1 MKAVHDRSMLASYR
15 YCVCSRT
22 GPTIAHSWMSGKD
35 KLCVKKESRLFI
47 RTTSVT
53 TKEWGEEKRNARGE
67 EQWAAGG
74 SILSL
79 NLNDLGSSHAR
90 NHAA

>member
-1 MKAVHDRSMLASYR
+1 MLASYR

-74 SILSL
+74 LSDNAAVDIEL
-79 NLNDLGSSHAR
+79 EPQRLGLLPRA
-90 NHAA
+90 